1 MGLYDEVHKKK
12 KVPHANVSW
21 MPKQQQH
28 SSSSCRQTSWPEW
41 DAWTFIHHLLADIW
55 APEMDILSLLL
66 FIKLCQN
73 LCDPMDCSTP
83 GFSVL
88 HYLLELAQI
97 HVHCVGDAI
106 QPSHPLSPTSPPA
119 FSLCQHQGLFQCVGS
134 LHLVVKVFKLQHQSL
149 RWILEPFIKPQTGKK
164 YFQKTYLIK
173 DYYLKY
179 TSDT

>member
-1 MGLYDEVHKKK
+1 MQK
-12 KVPHANVSW
+12 
-21 MPKQQQH
+21 QQH
-28 SSSSCRQTSWPEW
+28 SSSSPCRQTSWPEW
-41 DAWTFIHHLLADIW
+41 DARTTTTPSTGGYLCGLLKWT
-55 APEMDILSLLL
+55 SYCCCCSV
-66 FIKLCQN
+66 IKSCQN
-73 LCDPMDCSTP
+73 LYDPMECSTP
-83 GFSVL
+83 GFSAL

-119 FSLCQHQGLFQCVGS
+119 LNLCQHQGLFQCVGPS
-134 LHLVVKVFKLQHQSL
+134 HLMVKVFELQHHSF
-149 RWILEPFIKPQTGKK
+149 RWILKPFIKPQTGRK